1 MYGEKYM
8 THGEENITLHL
19 HPNEYNLS
27 FHVPK
32 EIKYTIQKRHIL
44 HYIYALMFE
53 VFSKEKS
60 FVRIGD
66 KKHENP

>member
-1 MYGEKYM
+1 M

-44 HYIYALMFE
+44 HYIYAL
-53 VFSKEKS
+53 VFDVFFVGKKECRRTKTREP
-60 FVRIGD
+60 V
-66 KKHENP
+66 NPRET